1 MRFSH
6 KMTMQYS
13 RMNMDSV
20 PSRTVWF
27 LILSVLLTVFV
38 YYPGLSGD
46 YMFDDMHNLL
56 DNQRL
61 DIETL
66 DIDSLQS
73 AAYSS
78 GSGLLRRPVSM
89 LSFSLNRYFFGIEPY
104 SHKVINLV
112 IHLLTGICLFLLSR
126 RLMLSYR
133 TYHKPHL
140 PDVYIAWLPLI
151 VSGLWLIH
159 PLNLTSV
166 LYIVQRMT
174 SLASLFTVCGLLFY
188 VAGRQRMLNR
198 EHGLALILVGLV
210 ICGGLAV
217 LSKESGALLPLY
229 MLVVEIALFRFRGY
243 AKELDKSILAF
254 FILVVALPAAISL
267 VYLAINPAFFLGS
280 YNLRDF
286 TLTER
291 LLTEARIL
299 VFYLKLIILP
309 SITDLGLYHDDI
321 TLSRSLLDPPSTL
334 YSLIALAGLM
344 LGGFLSLKKQPL
356 LGLGILWFFAGHML
370 ESTLLPLEI
379 AHEHRNYL
387 ADYGIILAASSVLAE
402 VKTHRLELVIK
413 KAAPLLFLILFASTT
428 WLRAGQWSDNISHAV
443 YEAIHHPDSFRSVYA
458 AGRIHA
464 RLALHH
470 QSDSEEKAY
479 DFLEQASKLS
489 KSDIMPSIVM
499 IKLASLLGSPVKQ
512 KWFDNIYDSLAH
524 YPINAGDLNALLE
537 LSTCMASKC
546 EIPNEIMEKFFGL
559 ALDNPSL
566 DFSSIMRA
574 QLVTIYAIHSI
585 NNLGDFHKG
594 LQLFTQAVELDDK
607 EPQRWINLI
616 HLLTEMQRFDEAEQK
631 LALFKATDTHGGNPG
646 DYRKLQDKIDQ
657 QREEHASIT
666 SGKDPVK
673 G

>member
-1 MRFSH
+1 MH
-6 KMTMQYS
+6 KY
-13 RMNMDSV
+13 NI
-20 PSRTVWF
+20 PSRTGWLF
-27 LILSVLLTVFV
+27 LLTVLLTVFV

-61 DIETL
+61 DIDSL
-66 DIDSLQS
+66 DMDSLQS
-73 AAYSS
+73 AAFSS

-89 LSFSLNRYFFGIEPY
+89 LSFSLNRYFFGAEPY

-112 IHLLTGICLFLLSR
+112 IHLLTGFCLFLLSR

-133 TYHKPHL
+133 MYHKPHL
-140 PDVYIAWLPLI
+140 PDAYVTWLPLI

-188 VAGRQRMLNR
+188 VAGRQRMLDR
-198 EHGLALILVGLV
+198 EHGLPLILVGLIV
-210 ICGGLAV
+210 CGGLAV

-229 MLVVEIALFRFRGY
+229 MLVVEVALFRFRGHGGN
-243 AKELDKSILAF
+243 LDKSVIAL
-254 FILVVALPAAISL
+254 FILVVALPAALFL
-267 VYLAINPAFFLGS
+267 VYLAINPAFFLGG
-280 YNLRDF
+280 YNIRDF

-291 LLTEARIL
+291 LLTEARVL

-309 SITDLGLYHDDI
+309 SITELGLYHDDI

-334 YSLIALAGLM
+334 FSLAGLT
-344 LGGFLSLKKQPL
+344 GFLLGAFLLLKKRPL
-356 LGLGILWFFAGHML
+356 VGLGILWFFAGHVL

-379 AHEHRNYL
+379 VHEHRNYL
-387 ADYGIILAASSVLAE
+387 ADYGIILAASSALAE
-402 VKTHRLELVIK
+402 AKFHRLSPLIT
-413 KAAPLLFLILFASTT
+413 KAAPLMLFILFASTT

-464 RLALHH
+464 RLALHY
-470 QSDSEEKAY
+470 QSDSEKKAY
-479 DFLEQASKLS
+479 DFLEQASNLS

-499 IKLASLLGSPVKQ
+499 VKLANLLGNPVKET
-512 KWFDNIYDSLAH
+512 WFDNIYDSLAL

-537 LSTCMASKC
+537 LSSCMASKC
-546 EIPNEIMEKFFGL
+546 EIPNEIMEKMFKL
-559 ALDNPSL
+559 ALENPSL
-566 DFSSIMRA
+566 DKTPKMRA
-574 QLVTIYAIHSI
+574 QLVTIYAVHSI
-585 NNLGDFHKG
+585 NNRGDFHKG
-594 LQLFTQAVELDDK
+594 LKLFTRAVELDAK

-631 LALFKATDTHGGNPG
+631 LALFMATDTYGGNSG
-646 DYRKLQDKIDQ
+646 DYQKLQEKIDQ
-657 QREEHASIT
+657 QREEHASMT
-666 SGKDPVK
+666 SAKGSVK